1 MKFKLNK
8 QPNAAVSVPLAA
20 LKLAQMDGGSP
31 VNAHVGESAIVL
43 LSDAMTASETIA
55 AIETLTELT
64 DGLMAALLRACENYL
79 EEGCPDGDC
88 VCEACSHLECC
99 GIELPPCLMDEAGFP
114 VGTGLEAFV
123 EDGRIIITPETVLD
137 EDFAEEL
144 PEQLCNFFTENR
156 MEIGVLR
163 TLAECGNE
171 VVYGG

>member
-8 QPNAAVSVPLAA
+8 QPNAAVSVPLAT
-20 LKLAQMDGGSP
+20 LKLAQMDRSS
-31 VNAHVGESAIVL
+31 VNAHVGENAIVL
-43 LSDAMTASETIA
+43 LTDAMTASKTIA

-64 DGLMAALLRACENYL
+64 DGLMAALLHACEDYL
-79 EEGCPDGDC
+79 EGDCPDEDC
-88 VCEACSHLECC
+88 VCETCDHPGCC

-123 EDGRIIITPETVLD
+123 EDSRIIVTPTTALD

-144 PEQLCNFFTENR
+144 PEPLLNFFTESK
-156 MEIGVLR
+156 MDIGILR
-163 TLAECGNE
+163 SLVECGDE

>member
-8 QPNAAVSVPLAA
+8 QPNAAVSVPLAT
-20 LKLAQMDGGSP
+20 LKLAQMDRSS
-31 VNAHVGESAIVL
+31 VNAHVGENAIVL
-43 LSDAMTASETIA
+43 LTDAMTASKTIA

-64 DGLMAALLRACENYL
+64 DGLMAALLHACE
-79 EEGCPDGDC
+79 DC
-88 VCEACSHLECC
+88 VCETCDNPGCC

-123 EDGRIIITPETVLD
+123 EDSRIIVTPTTVLD

-144 PEQLCNFFTENR
+144 PEPLLNFFTESK
-156 MEIGVLR
+156 MDIGVLR
-163 TLAECGNE
+163 SLVECGDK

>member
-8 QPNAAVSVPLAA
+8 QPNAAVSVPLAT
-20 LKLAQMDGGSP
+20 LKLAQMDGSS
-31 VNAHVGESAIVL
+31 VNAHVGENAIVL
-43 LSDAMTASETIA
+43 LTDAMTASETIA

-64 DGLMAALLRACENYL
+64 DGLMAALLHACEDYL
-79 EEGCPDGDC
+79 EGDCPDEDC
-88 VCEACSHLECC
+88 VCETCNHPECC

-123 EDGRIIITPETVLD
+123 EDGRIVVTPTTVLD

-144 PEQLCNFFTENR
+144 PEQLCELFAEND
-156 MEIGVLR
+156 MDIGVLR
-163 TLAECGNE
+163 TLVERDDE